1 MLKMIRERSGISS
14 RRSDFACH
22 AVVARRR
29 VIPSSFGTRHWSFAA
44 LVVAIMFSSANLK
57 AAASVEDSSGITF
70 PPSSAQKWVLPN
82 GLTIIVQ
89 EDHSAP
95 VASVQ
100 AWCATG
106 SIDEDAHLGAGLS
119 HILEHM
125 LFQGTKTRGK
135 NEIAQQIQD
144 VGGYINAYTSFDRTV
159 FWIDVPKDG
168 VATALGVLTDAMM
181 NSTLPPEEYRK
192 EQEVIRREFAMGMD
206 DPDRVAGLLLFGT
219 AYQRHPYRFPVIGEI
234 EIYNQ
239 LTQEQ
244 VMQYYKTRYVPN
256 NLTFIVVGDVDAE
269 KVRQQLTEL
278 FTPYPEKSLKPVFIP
293 AEPPQL
299 GWREVH
305 REFPTELTHLSL
317 AWHIPEV
324 TNPDV
329 PALDLLSTIL
339 GDGRSSR
346 LYRRVREEAG
356 LAFGI
361 GAFSYTPGDPGLFG
375 IDATVD
381 PKKREAA
388 EQLVMGIVDEVKQA
402 GVTAEELTKAK
413 KILLSHHLGALTT
426 MRGQA
431 SDIGS
436 NWLLTRNLNFSR
448 DYLAAV
454 QKVTLD
460 DIKRVAANY
469 LTDSNLTVVSLNPKG
484 SLAAKAEGPKVA
496 AAAEIE
502 KFELSNGLRLL
513 VREDRRLPLVAMGA
527 VFRGGLLAETPQT
540 NGITRLMAKVLLK
553 GTKTRTAE
561 QIANQIEAVGGSI
574 SSDAGNNSFSVSLD
588 VTKPDVKLGVE
599 LLSDVLLNATMPE
612 KAIAREKEIQIAAI
626 QQEDEQL
633 TSVAR
638 NIMRQALF
646 PQHPY
651 ALRTNGSVESVRRL
665 TQKDLLEFRDRYMVA
680 KNGVIFVFG
689 DVKAAEVK
697 QLFEKALGGMKPGML
712 ALTDMHPASPLSGI
726 ETVES
731 RKEKA
736 QGVIMVGFRGA
747 SISSPDRHAL
757 ELIDEASSDLGSR
770 FFVRIRE
777 QMGLAYYVGAS
788 QMQGLV
794 PGLFAFYL
802 GTDPQKI
809 EPVKTALLDEIHKLA
824 NDGLTNQE
832 LARAKKKLIGQQE
845 IANQSNEAFGYQCAL
860 EELYGLGFDYYKRL
874 EHDVDAVTLDD
885 IKRVAAKY
893 FRDQPYVLATV
904 RPPEGSAAAKQK

>member
-1 MLKMIRERSGISS
+1 MNRIP
-14 RRSDFACH
+14 
-22 AVVARRR
+22 VAKFLCA
-29 VIPSSFGTRHWSFAA
+29 S
-44 LVVAIMFSSANLK
+44 LLFSMVNLK
-57 AAASVEDSSGITF
+57 AAPTEPLSVVNF
-70 PPSSAQKWVLPN
+70 PPSTAQKWILPD

-106 SIDEDAHLGAGLS
+106 SINEDERLGAGLS

-125 LFQGTKTRGK
+125 LFKGTKTRST
-135 NEIAQQIQD
+135 NAIAQKIQD

-206 DPDRVAGLLLFGT
+206 DPDRMARLLLFAT

-256 NLTFIVVGDVDAE
+256 NLTFIVAGDVDAE

-278 FTPYPEKSLKPVFIP
+278 FKPYPEQSLKPVFIP

-299 GWREVH
+299 GLREVH
-305 REFPTELTHLSL
+305 QEFPTELTHLEF
-317 AWHIPEV
+317 AWHIPEI

-339 GDGRSSR
+339 GEGRSSH

-361 GAFSYTPGDPGLFG
+361 SAFSYTPGDPGLFG
-375 IDATVD
+375 IDATLD

-388 EQLVMGIVDEVKQA
+388 EQLALGIVNEVKQT
-402 GVTAEELTKAK
+402 GVTAEELEKAK
-413 KILLSHHLGALTT
+413 KITLSHHLGALTT

-436 NWLLTRNLNFSR
+436 NWLLTRDLNFSR
-448 DYLAAV
+448 EYLDAI

-460 DIKRVAANY
+460 DVKRVATTY
-469 LTDSNLTVVSLNPKG
+469 LTENNLTVVSLNPKG
-484 SLAAKAEGPKVA
+484 SLGGKAAPVKPVA
-496 AAAEIE
+496 AGEIQ

-513 VREDRRLPLVAMGA
+513 VREDPRLPLVGMGA
-527 VFRGGLLAETPQT
+527 VFRGGLLAETPQD

-561 QIANQIEAVGGSI
+561 QIADDIEAVGGSI
-574 SSDAGNNSFSVSLD
+574 SSDAGNNSFSVSVD
-588 VTKPDVKLGVE
+588 VTKPDVKLGVD

-626 QQEDEQL
+626 QQEEEQL
-633 TSVAR
+633 TTVAR

-646 PQHPY
+646 PKHPY
-651 ALRTNGSVESVRRL
+651 ALRTNGSVESVQRL
-665 TQKDLLEFRDRYMVA
+665 TQKDLFEFRDRYMVA

-689 DVKAAEVK
+689 DVKGAEVK
-697 QLFEKALGGMKPGML
+697 QLIEQTLGKMKPGAL
-712 ALTDMHPASPLSGI
+712 ALTDAMASAPLGKP

-731 RKEKA
+731 HKDKA
-736 QGVIMVGFRGA
+736 QGVILVGFRGA
-747 SISSPDRHAL
+747 SLSSPDRYAL
-757 ELIDEASSDLGSR
+757 DLIDEASSDLGSR
-770 FFVRIRE
+770 FFIRIRE

-809 EPVKTALLDEIHKLA
+809 EPVKTALLDEIRKLA
-824 NDGLTNQE
+824 SEGLTQE
-832 LARAKKKLIGQQE
+832 ELTRAKKKLIGQHQME
-845 IANQSNEAFGYQCAL
+845 RQSN
-860 EELYGLGFDYYKRL
+860 
-874 EHDVDAVTLDD
+874 
-885 IKRVAAKY
+885 
-893 FRDQPYVLATV
+893 
-904 RPPEGSAAAKQK
+904 

>member
-1 MLKMIRERSGISS
+1 MMR
-14 RRSDFACH
+14 FAPS
-22 AVVARRR
+22 VA
-29 VIPSSFGTRHWSFAA
+29 
-44 LVVAIMFSSANLK
+44 LLVAIMFRTANLN
-57 AAASVEDSSGITF
+57 AAGPDGSSVITF

-82 GLTIIVQ
+82 GLPIIVQ

-125 LFQGTKTRGK
+125 LFKGTQTRST
-135 NEIAQQIQD
+135 NEIAQKIQD

-168 VATALGVLTDAMM
+168 VATALDVLADAMM

-206 DPDRVAGLLLFGT
+206 DPDRMAGLLLFAT

-256 NLTFIVVGDVDAE
+256 NLTFIVAGDVDAE

-278 FTPYPEKSLKPVFIP
+278 FKPYPEQSLKPVFIP

-299 GWREVH
+299 GLREVH
-305 REFPTELTHLSL
+305 QEFPTELTHLEF
-317 AWHIPEV
+317 AWHIPEI

-339 GDGRSSR
+339 GEGRSSR

-361 GAFSYTPGDPGLFG
+361 SAFSYTPGDPGLFG
-375 IDATVD
+375 IDATLD
-381 PKKREAA
+381 PKKRDAA
-388 EQLVMGIVDEVKQA
+388 EQLVLRIIDEVKQA

-413 KILLSHHLGALTT
+413 KISLSHHLGALTT

-436 NWLLTRNLNFSR
+436 NWFLTRNLNFSR
-448 DYLAAV
+448 DYLDAV

-469 LTDSNLTVVSLNPKG
+469 LTDTNLILVSLNPKG
-484 SLAAKAEGPKVA
+484 SLAAKAEGPRVA
-496 AAAEIE
+496 EAAEIQ

-527 VFRGGLLAETPQT
+527 VFRGGLLAETTQD

-574 SSDAGNNSFSVSLD
+574 SSDAGNNTFNVSLG

-626 QQEDEQL
+626 QQEEEQL
-633 TSVAR
+633 TAVAR

-646 PQHPY
+646 PRHPF
-651 ALRTNGSVESVRRL
+651 ALRANGSVESVQRL
-665 TQKDLLEFRDRYMVA
+665 TQKDLLEFRDRYIA
-680 KNGVIFVFG
+680 GKNGVIFVFG

-697 QLFEKALGGMKPGML
+697 QLFEKALGGMKPGEL
-712 ALTDMHPASPLSGI
+712 ALSDVHPAAPLSGT
-726 ETVES
+726 EAVES
-731 RKEKA
+731 RKDKA

-747 SISSPDRHAL
+747 SVSSPDRTVL
-757 ELIDEASSDLGSR
+757 DLIDEASSDLGSR

-777 QMGLAYYVGAS
+777 QMGLAYYVGAN

-809 EPVKTALLDEIHKLA
+809 APVKTALLDEIHKLA
-824 NDGLTNQE
+824 NDGLTKEE

-845 IANQSNEAFGYQCAL
+845 IANQSNDAFGYQCSL
-860 EELYGLGFDYYKRL
+860 DEIYGLGFDFYKRL

>member
-1 MLKMIRERSGISS
+1 MIR
-14 RRSDFACH
+14 FAPGL
-22 AVVARRR
+22 ALIVA
-29 VIPSSFGTRHWSFAA
+29 S
-44 LVVAIMFSSANLK
+44 MFSSANLK
-57 AAASVEDSSGITF
+57 AASTDDSTAITF
-70 PPSSAQKWVLPN
+70 PPSSAQKWVLAN

-89 EDHSAP
+89 EDHSTP

-106 SIDEDAHLGAGLS
+106 SIDEDQHLGAGLS

-125 LFQGTKTRGK
+125 LFKGTKTRST
-135 NEIAQQIQD
+135 NVIAQKIQD

-159 FWIDVPKDG
+159 FWIDVPKAG
-168 VATALGVLTDAMM
+168 VATALDVLADAMM
-181 NSTLPPEEYRK
+181 NSTLPPEEYLK
-192 EQEVIRREFAMGMD
+192 EQEVIRREFAMNLD
-206 DPDRVAGLLLFGT
+206 DPDRMTGLLLFAT
-219 AYQRHPYRFPVIGEI
+219 AYQKHPYRLPVIGQM

-244 VMQYYKTRYVPN
+244 VMLYYKTRYVPN
-256 NLTFIVVGDVDAE
+256 NLTFIVAGDVDPE
-269 KVRQQLTEL
+269 KVHQQLDD
-278 FTPYPEKSLKPVFIP
+278 FFKAYPEKSLKAVFIP

-299 GWREVH
+299 GRREVH
-305 REFPTELTHLSL
+305 NEFATELTRLSL

-324 TNPDV
+324 THPDV

-388 EQLVMGIVDEVKQA
+388 EQLVLRIVNEVKQA
-402 GVTAEELTKAK
+402 GVTADELAKAK
-413 KILLSHHLGALTT
+413 KISLSHHLGALTT

-431 SDIGS
+431 SDTGS

-460 DIKRVAANY
+460 DIRRVAAKY
-469 LTDSNLTVVSLNPKG
+469 LVDQNLTVASLNPKG
-484 SLAAKAEGPKVA
+484 SLDAKQETAKPVV
-496 AAAEIE
+496 AAEIQ

-513 VREDRRLPLVAMGA
+513 VREDPRLPLVSMSA
-527 VFRGGLLAETPQT
+527 VFRSGLLAETPEI
-540 NGITRLMAKVLLK
+540 NGITRLTARVLLK

-561 QIANQIEAVGGSI
+561 QIANQIEAIGGSI
-574 SSDAGNNSFSVSLD
+574 SSDAGNNSMSVL
-588 VTKPDVKLGVE
+588 VHLMKPDLKTGVD
-599 LLSDVLLNATMPE
+599 LLCDVLLNAKFPE
-612 KAIAREKEIQIAAI
+612 KAIVREKQVQIAGI
-626 QQEDEQL
+626 KQEDEQL
-633 TSVAR
+633 TTVAR

-646 PQHPY
+646 TDHPY
-651 ALRTNGSVESVRRL
+651 ALRSNGSPESLQHL
-665 TQKDLLEFRDRYMVA
+665 TQKDLVQFRDKYLIA
-680 KNGVIFVFG
+680 KNGVISVFG
-689 DVKAAEVK
+689 NVNAAEVK
-697 QLFEKALGGMKPGML
+697 QLFERALGTMKPGSL
-712 ALTDMHPASPLSGI
+712 ALTDARAPAPI
-726 ETVES
+726 TKTEIVES
-731 RKEKA
+731 NKEKA
-736 QGVIMVGFRGA
+736 QGVIMVGYRGVDMFDK
-747 SISSPDRHAL
+747 DRYAL

-770 FFVRIRE
+770 FFIRIRE

-802 GTDPQKI
+802 GTDQQKI
-809 EPVKTALLDEIHKLA
+809 EPVKTALLDEIRKLA
-824 NDGLTNQE
+824 SEGLTQE
-832 LARAKKKLIGQQE
+832 ELTRAKKKLIGQHQ
-845 IANQSNEAFGYQCAL
+845 IAMQSNDSFGYQCAL
-860 EELYGLGFDYYKRL
+860 DELYGLGFDYYKSL
-874 EHDVDAVTLDD
+874 ERDTEAVTLDQV
-885 IKRVAAKY
+885 KQVAAKY

-904 RPPEGSAAAKQK
+904 RPPTSAKATAGRPESSPVAK

>member
-1 MLKMIRERSGISS
+1 MMR
-14 RRSDFACH
+14 FAPC
-22 AVVARRR
+22 V
-29 VIPSSFGTRHWSFAA
+29 A
-44 LVVAIMFSSANLK
+44 LVVAFMFSTAKLNPAATDP
-57 AAASVEDSSGITF
+57 AAAGSVITF
-70 PPSSAQKWVLPN
+70 PPSSAQKWILPN

-106 SIDEDAHLGAGLS
+106 SIYEDQHLGAGLS

-125 LFQGTKTRGK
+125 LFKGTKTRST
-135 NEIAQQIQD
+135 NQIAQKVQD

-168 VATALGVLTDAMM
+168 VATALDVLADAMM
-181 NSTLPPEEYRK
+181 NSTLPPEEYQK

-206 DPDRVAGLLLFGT
+206 DPDRMAGLLLFAT
-219 AYQRHPYRFPVIGEI
+219 AYQRHPYRFPVIGDI

-239 LTQEQ
+239 LRQEQ

-256 NLTFIVVGDVDAE
+256 NLTFIVAGDVDAE

-278 FTPYPEKSLKPVFIP
+278 FKAYPEKSLKPVFIP

-299 GWREVH
+299 GRREGH
-305 REFPTELTHLSL
+305 QEFPTELTHLSL

-324 TNPDV
+324 TNPHV

-339 GDGRSSR
+339 GEGRSSR

-356 LAFGI
+356 LVFRIA
-361 GAFSYTPGDPGLFG
+361 AFSYTPGDPGLFG
-375 IDATVD
+375 IDATLD

-388 EQLVMGIVDEVKQA
+388 EQLALQIVDEVKRA
-402 GVTAEELTKAK
+402 GVTAEELAKAK
-413 KILLSHHLGALTT
+413 KITLSHQLANLTT
-426 MRGQA
+426 VRGQA
-431 SDIGS
+431 SDIGT

-448 DYLAAV
+448 DYLDAV

-469 LTDSNLTVVSLNPKG
+469 LIDNNLTVISLNPKG
-484 SLAAKAEGPKVA
+484 SLAAKAEGPKA
-496 AAAEIE
+496 ATAAEVQ

-561 QIANQIEAVGGSI
+561 QIANQIEAVGGAMA
-574 SSDAGNNSFSVSLD
+574 SDAGNNSFNLSLE

-599 LLSDVLLNATMPE
+599 LLSDVLLNATMPA

-626 QQEDEQL
+626 QQEEEQL
-633 TSVAR
+633 TTVAR

-651 ALRTNGSVESVRRL
+651 ALRSNGSVESIQRL
-665 TQKDLLEFRDRYMVA
+665 TQKDLLEFRDRYVA
-680 KNGVIFVFG
+680 GKNGIIFVFG
-689 DVKAAEVK
+689 DVNAAEVK
-697 QLFEKALGGMKPGML
+697 QLFEQALGRMKPGAL
-712 ALTDMHPASPLSGI
+712 ALTDAEPSAPLSKP
-726 ETVES
+726 ETVED
-731 RKEKA
+731 RKDKA
-736 QGVIMVGFRGA
+736 QSVIMVGFRGA
-747 SISSPDRHAL
+747 SLSSPDRYPL
-757 ELIDEASSDLGSR
+757 ELIEEASSDLGSR
-770 FFVRIRE
+770 FFIRIRE
-777 QMGLAYYVGAS
+777 QMGLAYYVGAN

-809 EPVKTALLDEIHKLA
+809 EPVKTALLDEVRKLA
-824 NDGLTNQE
+824 NDGLTSEE
-832 LARAKKKLIGQQE
+832 LGRAKKKVVGQQE
-845 IANQSNEAFGYQCAL
+845 IENQSDDVFGYHCAL
-860 EELYGLGFDYYKRL
+860 DELYGLGFDYYKRL

>member
-1 MLKMIRERSGISS
+1 M
-14 RRSDFACH
+14 
-22 AVVARRR
+22 V
-29 VIPSSFGTRHWSFAA
+29 
-44 LVVAIMFSSANLK
+44 NLK
-57 AAASVEDSSGITF
+57 AAPTEHPAAITF
-70 PPSSAQKWVLPN
+70 PASTAQKWILPN

-89 EDHSAP
+89 EDRSAP

-106 SIDEDAHLGAGLS
+106 SIYEDQHLGAGLS

-125 LFQGTKTRGK
+125 LFKGTKTRST
-135 NEIAQQIQD
+135 NQIAQKIQD

-168 VATALGVLTDAMM
+168 VSSALDILADAMM
-181 NSTLPPEEYRK
+181 NSTLPPEEYQK

-206 DPDRVAGLLLFGT
+206 DPDRMTGLLLFAT
-219 AYQRHPYRFPVIGEI
+219 AYQRHPYRFPVIGEL

-256 NLTFIVVGDVDAE
+256 NLTFVVVGDVDAE
-269 KVRQQLTEL
+269 KVRQQLAEL
-278 FTPYPEKSLKPVFIP
+278 FKLYPEESLKPLFIP

-299 GWREVH
+299 GRREVH
-305 REFPTELTHLSL
+305 QEFATELTHLSL
-317 AWHIPEV
+317 AWHIPEL

-329 PALDLLSTIL
+329 PALDLLATIL
-339 GDGRSSR
+339 GEGRSSR

-356 LAFGI
+356 LAFSI
-361 GAFSYTPGDPGLFG
+361 SSFSYTPGDPGLFG

-388 EQLVMGIVDEVKQA
+388 EQLALRIVDEVKNA
-402 GVTAEELTKAK
+402 GVTTEELAKAK
-413 KILLSHHLGALTT
+413 KIMLSHHLGTLTT

-436 NWLLTRNLNFSR
+436 NWLLTRDLNFSR
-448 DYLAAV
+448 HYLDAV
-454 QKVTLD
+454 QKVTVK
-460 DIKRVAANY
+460 DIERVAATY
-469 LTDSNLTVVSLNPKG
+469 LTEKNLTVISLNPKG
-484 SLAAKAEGPKVA
+484 SLVGKAEGAKAVA
-496 AAAEIE
+496 AGEIQ
-502 KFELSNGLRLL
+502 KFDLSNGLRLL
-513 VREDRRLPLVAMGA
+513 VREDPRLPLVAMGA
-527 VFRGGLLAETPQT
+527 VFRGGLLAETPQD

-561 QIANQIEAVGGSI
+561 QIANDIEAVGGSI
-574 SSDAGNNSFSVSLD
+574 SNDAGNNSFSVSVD
-588 VTKPDVKLGVE
+588 VTNPDVKLGLD

-626 QQEDEQL
+626 QQEEEQL
-633 TSVAR
+633 TTVAR

-651 ALRTNGSVESVRRL
+651 ALRSNGSVESVQRL
-665 TQKDLLEFRDRYMVA
+665 TQKELLEFRDRYVVA
-680 KNGVIFVFG
+680 KNGVVLVFG
-689 DVKAAEVK
+689 DVKASEVK
-697 QLFEKALGGMKPGML
+697 QLVEQTLGKMKPGAL
-712 ALTDMHPASPLSGI
+712 ALTDAKPSVPLGKP

-731 RKEKA
+731 HKEKA

-747 SISSPDRHAL
+747 SLSSPDRYAL
-757 ELIDEASSDLGSR
+757 DLIDEASSDLGSR
-770 FFVRIRE
+770 FFIRIRE
-777 QMGLAYYVGAS
+777 QMGLAYYVGAG

-794 PGLFAFYL
+794 PGLFSFYL

-824 NDGLTNQE
+824 NDGLTPEE
-832 LARAKKKLIGQQE
+832 LVRAKKKLIGQQE
-845 IANQSNEAFGYQCAL
+845 IANQSNDAFGYHCAL
-860 EELYGLGFDYYKRL
+860 DELYGLGFNYYKRL
-874 EHDVDAVTLDD
+874 DHDVNAVTLDA
-885 IKRVAAKY
+885 IKQVAAKY

-904 RPPEGSAAAKQK
+904 RPPEKK

>member
-1 MLKMIRERSGISS
+1 MNRIP
-14 RRSDFACH
+14 
-22 AVVARRR
+22 VAK
-29 VIPSSFGTRHWSFAA
+29 FLCAG
-44 LVVAIMFSSANLK
+44 LLFSMVNLK
-57 AAASVEDSSGITF
+57 AASTEPSSVINF
-70 PPSSAQKWVLPN
+70 PPSTAQKWILPN

-106 SIDEDAHLGAGLS
+106 SICEDQHLGAGLS

-125 LFQGTKTRGK
+125 LFKGTKTRST
-135 NEIAQQIQD
+135 NEIAQKIQD
-144 VGGYINAYTSFDRTV
+144 VGGYVNAYTSFDRTV

-168 VATALGVLTDAMM
+168 VTTALDILADAMM
-181 NSTLPPEEYRK
+181 NSTLPPAEYQK

-206 DPDRVAGLLLFGT
+206 DPDRVAGLLLFAT

-256 NLTFIVVGDVDAE
+256 NLTFLVVGDVDAQ

-278 FTPYPEKSLKPVFIP
+278 FKPYPEKSLQPVFVP

-299 GWREVH
+299 GRREVH
-305 REFPTELTHLSL
+305 QEFSTELTHLSL

-329 PALDLLSTIL
+329 PALDLLSTVL

-356 LAFGI
+356 LAFSI
-361 GAFSYTPGDPGLFG
+361 SAFSYTPGDPGLFG

-381 PKKREAA
+381 PNKRDAA
-388 EQLVMGIVDEVKQA
+388 EQLALRIVDEVKQT
-402 GVTAEELTKAK
+402 GVTAEELAKAK
-413 KILLSHHLGALTT
+413 KITLSHHLGALTT

-436 NWLLTRNLNFSR
+436 NWLLTRDLNFSR
-448 DYLAAV
+448 HYLDAA

-469 LTDSNLTVVSLNPKG
+469 LIENNLTVISLNPKG
-484 SLAAKAEGPKVA
+484 SLTGKAEAEKPVA
-496 AAAEIE
+496 ASEVQ

-513 VREDRRLPLVAMGA
+513 VREDPRLPLVAMGA
-527 VFRGGLLAETPQT
+527 VFRGGLLAEKPQT
-540 NGITRLMAKVLLK
+540 NGITSLMAKVLLK

-561 QIANQIEAVGGSI
+561 QIANEIEAVGGSI
-574 SSDAGNNSFSVSLD
+574 SSDAGNNTFRVSVD
-588 VTKPDVKLGVE
+588 VTKPDMKLGVN
-599 LLSDVLLNATMPE
+599 LLSDVLINATFPE

-626 QQEDEQL
+626 QQEEEQL

-651 ALRTNGSVESVRRL
+651 ALRSNGSLESVQRL
-665 TQKDLLEFRDRYMVA
+665 TQKDLLEFRDRYVVA
-680 KNGVIFVFG
+680 KNGGIYVFG
-689 DVKAAEVK
+689 DVKASEVK
-697 QLFEKALGGMKPGML
+697 QLFEQMLGKIKPGAL
-712 ALTDMHPASPLSGI
+712 ALTDAKPSMPLGKP
-726 ETVES
+726 ETVER

-747 SISSPDRHAL
+747 SLSSPDRYAL

-770 FFVRIRE
+770 FFIRIRE

-824 NDGLTNQE
+824 NDGLSPGE
-832 LARAKKKLIGQQE
+832 LARAKRKLIGQQE
-845 IANQSNEAFGYQCAL
+845 IANQSNDAFGYHCAL
-860 EELYGLGFDYYKRL
+860 DELYGLGFDYYKQL
-874 EHDVDAVTLDD
+874 EHDVNALTLDD
-885 IKRVAAKY
+885 IKQVAAKY

-904 RPPEGSAAAKQK
+904 RPPEKK

>member
-1 MLKMIRERSGISS
+1 M
-14 RRSDFACH
+14 
-22 AVVARRR
+22 V
-29 VIPSSFGTRHWSFAA
+29 
-44 LVVAIMFSSANLK
+44 NLK
-57 AAASVEDSSGITF
+57 AAPPERAATITF
-70 PPSSAQKWVLPN
+70 PPSSAQKWILPN
-82 GLTIIVQ
+82 GVTIVVQ
-89 EDHSAP
+89 EDRTAP

-106 SIDEDAHLGAGLS
+106 SIDEDQHLGAGLS

-125 LFQGTKTRGK
+125 LFKGTNTRST
-135 NEIAQQIQD
+135 NEIAQKIQD

-168 VATALGVLTDAMM
+168 VTTALDILADAMM
-181 NSTLPPEEYRK
+181 NSTLPPAEYQK

-206 DPDRVAGLLLFGT
+206 DPDRMVSLLLFAT
-219 AYQRHPYRFPVIGEI
+219 AYQRHPYRFPVIGEL

-256 NLTFIVVGDVDAE
+256 NLTFVVVGDVDAG
-269 KVRQQLTEL
+269 KVRQQLAEL
-278 FTPYPEKSLKPVFIP
+278 FKPYPEKSLKPLFIP
-293 AEPPQL
+293 EEPPQL
-299 GWREVH
+299 GRREVH
-305 REFPTELTHLSL
+305 REFATELTHLAL
-317 AWHIPEV
+317 AWHIPGV

-356 LAFGI
+356 LAFSI
-361 GAFSYTPGDPGLFG
+361 SAFSYTPGDPGLFG

-388 EQLVMGIVDEVKQA
+388 EQLALRIVDEVKHA
-402 GVTAEELTKAK
+402 GVTADELEKVK
-413 KILLSHHLGALTT
+413 KIILSHHLGALTT

-436 NWLLTRNLNFSR
+436 NWLLTRDLNFSR
-448 DYLAAV
+448 HYLDAV
-454 QKVTLD
+454 QKVTLE

-469 LTDSNLTVVSLNPKG
+469 LTENNLTVVSLNPKG
-484 SLAAKAEGPKVA
+484 SLGAKTEAAKAA
-496 AAAEIE
+496 AAGEVQ
-502 KFELSNGLRLL
+502 KFELANGLRLL
-513 VREDRRLPLVAMGA
+513 VREDPRLPLVGMGA
-527 VFRGGLLAETPQT
+527 VFRGGLLAETPDT

-561 QIANQIEAVGGSI
+561 QIANDIEAVGGSI
-574 SSDAGNNSFSVSLD
+574 SSDAGNNSFSVSVD
-588 VTKPDVKLGVE
+588 VMKPDVKLG
-599 LLSDVLLNATMPE
+599 LDLFSDVLLNATFPE
-612 KAIAREKEIQIAAI
+612 KAIAREKEIQIASI
-626 QQEDEQL
+626 QQEEEQL
-633 TSVAR
+633 TAVAR

-651 ALRTNGSVESVRRL
+651 ALRSNGSVESVQRL
-665 TQKDLLEFRDRYMVA
+665 AQKDLIEFRDRYVVA
-680 KNGVIFVFG
+680 KNGVIYVFG

-697 QLFEKALGGMKPGML
+697 QLVEQALGKMNSGAL
-712 ALTDMHPASPLSGI
+712 ALTDAKPSMPLGKPEI
-726 ETVES
+726 VES
-731 RKEKA
+731 RKDKA
-736 QGVIMVGFRGA
+736 QGVLMVGFRGA
-747 SISSPDRHAL
+747 SLSSPDRYAL

-788 QMQGLV
+788 EMQGLV

-802 GTDPQKI
+802 GTDPEKI
-809 EPVKTALLDEIHKLA
+809 EPVKTALLDEIQKLA
-824 NDGLTNQE
+824 NEGLTPEE

-845 IANQSNEAFGYQCAL
+845 IANQSNDAFGYHCAL
-860 EELYGLGFDYYKRL
+860 DELYGLGFNYYKQL
-874 EHDVDAVTLDD
+874 ERDVNAVTLEDT
-885 IKRVAAKY
+885 KQVAAKY

-904 RPPEGSAAAKQK
+904 RPPEKK